1 MQKKSN
7 NNFSF
12 IKVCRLCGSD
22 KLKRVFKFNDVPIGN
37 NLSKNLIYSTNAKR
51 YPLEIL
57 RCDGCKHFQLSIN
70 INPKVLYTK
79 NYSYLTG
86 TTKTFKKHFN
96 EYSKW
101 IIDKCNLKKSSLI
114 LDIGSNDGTCLNY
127 FKKKKMEVVGIDP
140 AKLPCNIANKNGIYT
155 LNDFLNLKTAKL
167 LEKKFGKFDFI
178 TSHNVLAH
186 IENINEVFRSIYF
199 LLKENSYFCF
209 EVGYFKFVLKKNYFD
224 TVYHEHLDYH
234 HANPLIKF
242 LTKIGF
248 NIKHISNNKI
258 QGGTIRILVKKE
270 AKTKSLNKNL
280 SINNYML
287 NEEKF
292 FKLNQIRLQ
301 FSKFQESM
309 NKLNSLVNNLVKKK
323 EEVYA
328 YGSPTKASL
337 LLISANLNKGFIKYT
352 FEDNSLKCNKFIP
365 GTDIKIISS
374 NQISVYKPKFIMIL
388 AWNFTEEIR
397 KRLKK
402 NRFSNIS
409 LIIPLPKPKLLKI

>member
-1 MQKKSN
+1 MQKKLDN
-7 NNFSF
+7 NYSIINE
-12 IKVCRLCGSD
+12 CRLCGS
-22 KLKRVFKFNDVPIGN
+22 KKIRRVFKFKDVPIGN
-37 NLSKNLIYSTNAKR
+37 NLSNNLKNSINSKR

-57 RCDGCKHFQLSIN
+57 RCYTCKHFQLSAN
-70 INPKVLYTK
+70 INPKVLYAK
-79 NYSYLTG
+79 NYTYLTG
-86 TTKTFKKHFN
+86 TTKTFQKHFD

-101 IIDKCNLKKSSLI
+101 IIDKCNLKKSSLV
-114 LDIGSNDGTCLNY
+114 LDVGSNDGTCLNF
-127 FKKKKMEVVGIDP
+127 FKRKKMEVVGIDP

-248 NIKHISNNKI
+248 NIKSISNNKI

-270 AKTKSLNKNL
+270 FKNKSLNKNL
-280 SINNYML
+280 PLKNYMI
-287 NEEKF
+287 NEKKF

>member
-1 MQKKSN
+1 MQKKLN
-7 NNFSF
+7 YNFSL
-12 IKVCRLCGSD
+12 IKECRLCGSE
-22 KLKRVFKFNDVPIGN
+22 KLKTIFKFKDVPIGN
-37 NLSKNLIYSTNAKR
+37 NLSKSLISSFNAKR
-51 YPLEIL
+51 YPLEII
-57 RCDGCKHFQLSIN
+57 RCYNCKHFQLSVSV
-70 INPKVLYTK
+70 NPKVLYAK
-79 NYSYLTG
+79 NYTYLTG
-86 TTKTFKKHFN
+86 TSKTFKKHFD

-101 IIDKCNLKKSSLI
+101 IIDKCNIKKSSLI
-114 LDIGSNDGTCLNY
+114 LDVGSNDGTCLNY
-127 FKKKKMEVVGIDP
+127 FKKKKMKVVGIDP
-140 AKLPCNIANKNGIYT
+140 AKIPSNIANKNGINT
-155 LNDFLNLKTAKL
+155 LNDFLNFKTAKL
-167 LEKKFGKFDFI
+167 LEKKYGKFDFI

-186 IENINEVFRSIYF
+186 IENINEVFKSIYF
-199 LLKENSYFCF
+199 LLKDDCYFCF

-234 HANPLIKF
+234 HAKPLIKF
-242 LTKIGF
+242 LEKIGF
-248 NIKHISNNKI
+248 FIKYISSNNI

-301 FSKFQESM
+301 FSNFQESM
-309 NKLNSLVNNLVKKK
+309 NKLNSLVSNLVRGKK
-323 EEVYA
+323 EVYA

-374 NQISVYKPKFIMIL
+374 SQISVYKPKFIIIL
-388 AWNFTEEIR
+388 AWNFTAEIR
-397 KRLKK
+397 KRLRK
-402 NRFSNIS
+402 NNFKNIS

>member
-1 MQKKSN
+1 MQKKLDN
-7 NNFSF
+7 NYSIINE
-12 IKVCRLCGSD
+12 CRLCGS
-22 KLKRVFKFNDVPIGN
+22 KKIRRVFKFKDVPIGN
-37 NLSKNLIYSTNAKR
+37 NLSNNLKNSINSKR

-57 RCDGCKHFQLSIN
+57 RCYTCKHFQLSAN
-70 INPKVLYTK
+70 INPKVLYAK
-79 NYSYLTG
+79 NYTYLTG
-86 TTKTFKKHFN
+86 TTKTFQKHFD

-101 IIDKCNLKKSSLI
+101 IIDKCNLKKSSLV
-114 LDIGSNDGTCLNY
+114 LDVGSNDGTCLNF
-127 FKKKKMEVVGIDP
+127 FKRKKMEVVGIDP

-248 NIKHISNNKI
+248 NIKSISNNKI